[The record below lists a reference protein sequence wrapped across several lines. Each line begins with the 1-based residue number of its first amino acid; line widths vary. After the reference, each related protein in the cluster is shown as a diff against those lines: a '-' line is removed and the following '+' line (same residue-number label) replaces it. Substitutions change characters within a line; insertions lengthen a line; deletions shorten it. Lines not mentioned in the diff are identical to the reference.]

1 MPSAEEEM
9 PAGAD
14 SMAGKI
20 AVEAMSGLVML
31 RAEKLV
37 TDFVALDSD
46 SVGSVALG

>member
-1 MPSAEEEM
+1 MPSVEEEM

-14 SMAGKI
+14 SMAAMV
-20 AVEAMSGLVML
+20 AVEVSGLVML
-31 RAEKLV
+31 RAKNLV